1 MLLDTNIISEVMRTV
16 PNQQVID
23 WLNRQSVQSCFIS
36 SITLAEIE
44 YGIALL
50 PFGGRRDGLGIKF
63 KQFVAQGFD
72 DRVLGFDAPSA
83 VYFARVMLLRKQQG
97 RPMSFQDGQIA
108 AIALQ
113 HGLPLV
119 TRNTKDF
126 DGVGLVLINPFDTAA
141 GVVST

>member
-1 MLLDTNIISEVMRTV
+1 MLLDTNIISEVMRSI
-16 PNQQVID
+16 PNQRVVD
-23 WLNRQSVQSCFIS
+23 WLNHQIAQDCFVS

-44 YGIALL
+44 YGIATL
-50 PFGGRRDGLGIKF
+50 PPGSRRDGLALKF

-72 DRVLGFDAPSA
+72 DRVLGFDAQSA
-83 VYFARVMLLRKQQG
+83 VYFARVMSLRKQQG
-97 RPMSFQDGQIA
+97 RPISFQDGQIA

-113 HGLPLV
+113 HSLPLV

-141 GVVST
+141 S

>member
-1 MLLDTNIISEVMRTV
+1 MLLDTNIVSEVMRAQ
-16 PNQQVID
+16 PSQHVID
-23 WLNRQSVQSCFIS
+23 WLNRQSAQICFIS

-44 YGIALL
+44 YGVALL
-50 PFGGRRDGLGIKF
+50 PLGNRRDTLGLKF

-72 DRVLGFDAPSA
+72 DRVLVFDAQSA
-83 VYFARVMLLRKQQG
+83 LYFARVMLLRKQQG

-126 DGVGLVLINPFDTAA
+126 AGVGLVLVNPFDA
-141 GVVST
+141 VYP